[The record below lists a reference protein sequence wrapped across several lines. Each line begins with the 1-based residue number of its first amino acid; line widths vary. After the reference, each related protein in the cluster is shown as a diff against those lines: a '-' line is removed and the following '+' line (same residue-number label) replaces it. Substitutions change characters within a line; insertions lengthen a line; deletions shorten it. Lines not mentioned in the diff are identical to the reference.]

1 MKKRSK
7 LYLSL
12 VLLVGMV
19 VNAAG
24 ALTRVLAQTETDA
37 TTGASEAMHDY
48 TDPASLETSYDVIV
62 IGAGG
67 GGMAA
72 AISAKEA
79 GANVVI
85 FEKMPIA
92 GGNTMKSSAGMNA
105 SGTKFQEAEGIED
118 SNDLFFEE
126 TLAGGKE
133 TNDQELLRFFVDHSA
148 PAIDWLDSMGI
159 SLSNLTTTGGMSV
172 ERTHRPADG
181 SAVGQYLVDGLLKNV
196 FDHEIPLFVNANVLE
211 ILQTEGA
218 ASGVSIEINGETVEV
233 QAKAVIVAT
242 GGFGANFDMVV
253 EYNPDLE
260 GFVTTNHDGAT
271 GSGIA
276 MAQLLGAAVVDMKEI
291 QIHPTVE
298 QETSYLITEAVRGE
312 GGILVNQSGERFFN
326 ELDTRDNVSAAI
338 IALPEQ
344 YAYVVVDEALKE
356 RVKAL
361 NQYESMGLVVKGETI
376 EELAELTGMP
386 ADALQATLSQW
397 NESVTN
403 QSDEAFGRTTG
414 MAIGL
419 EQAPFYAIKIAPGVH
434 HTMGGLKINTNA
446 EILNEAGE
454 VIPGLYASGE
464 ATGGLHGKNRI
475 GGNAV
480 ADIIIFG
487 RQAGQM
493 AAEFV
498 QE

>member
-37 TTGASEAMHDY
+37 TTGASEAMYDY

-148 PAIDWLDSMGI
+148 PAID
-159 SLSNLTTTGGMSV
+159 
-172 ERTHRPADG
+172 
-181 SAVGQYLVDGLLKNV
+181 
-196 FDHEIPLFVNANVLE
+196 
-211 ILQTEGA
+211 
-218 ASGVSIEINGETVEV
+218 
-233 QAKAVIVAT
+233 
-242 GGFGANFDMVV
+242 
-253 EYNPDLE
+253 
-260 GFVTTNHDGAT
+260 
-271 GSGIA
+271 
-276 MAQLLGAAVVDMKEI
+276 
-291 QIHPTVE
+291 
-298 QETSYLITEAVRGE
+298 
-312 GGILVNQSGERFFN
+312 
-326 ELDTRDNVSAAI
+326 
-338 IALPEQ
+338 
-344 YAYVVVDEALKE
+344 
-356 RVKAL
+356 
-361 NQYESMGLVVKGETI
+361 
-376 EELAELTGMP
+376 
-386 ADALQATLSQW
+386 
-397 NESVTN
+397 
-403 QSDEAFGRTTG
+403 
-414 MAIGL
+414 
-419 EQAPFYAIKIAPGVH
+419 
-434 HTMGGLKINTNA
+434 
-446 EILNEAGE
+446 
-454 VIPGLYASGE
+454 
-464 ATGGLHGKNRI
+464 
-475 GGNAV
+475 
-480 ADIIIFG
+480 
-487 RQAGQM
+487 
-493 AAEFV
+493 
-498 QE
+498 